1 MWIGLHTSHIE
12 NYRNILTFVQKRP
25 SDLKTNEN
33 NCHSELIPLLYKE
46 GFSECHFPT
55 VSVSKE

>member
-46 GFSECHFPT
+46 GFSECHFLL
-55 VSVSKE
+55 SL